1 MTATAPD
8 TDRLREL
15 EADTRQ
21 AWMAYSER
29 LRQLTGEEYERAES
43 ESWIELQTELQRLE
57 REREGLLADFA

>member
-21 AWMAYSER
+21 AWTAYNDRVRELS
-29 LRQLTGEEYERAES
+29 GEEYERVES
-43 ESWIELQTELQRLE
+43 ESWIELQSELQRLE
-57 REREGLLADFA
+57 REREALTAEPA